1 MLESNHSFWFIPQ
14 HSKTDYTCNN
24 FILTHQSFTYC
35 RGRKGTP
42 YEWAS
47 GSGRKT
53 LFLMSLKRM
62 E

>member
-1 MLESNHSFWFIPQ
+1 MLESNHSFWFTPQ
-14 HSKTDYTCNN
+14 HSKTDYNK